1 MLICPAPRA
10 TFTLLTCTP
19 NFPHP
24 QLDRRVL
31 SMDEFSINANFD
43 LLNAIDNT
51 DTTFIL
57 KLMSD
62 MNSNQHI
69 SMFHNSGVYLSS
81 LFLSLSVRNFVSGLD
96 AMMRLFF
103 LAFLVFRV
111 SFSSGRLCNFVFCT
125 CHVKGLSRHN
135 IYKPAGDWHQNY
147 GGDTI

>member
-10 TFTLLTCTP
+10 TFTLLSCTP

-43 LLNAIDNT
+43 LSNVIDNT
-51 DTTFIL
+51 DTIFIM

-62 MNSNQHI
+62 MNSNQYI

-96 AMMRLFF
+96 EMMRLFF
-103 LAFLVFRV
+103 LAFLVFRM
-111 SFSSGRLCNFVFCT
+111 SFSSGRPYNFVFCT
-125 CHVKGLSRHN
+125 CHVKGLSRHY
-135 IYKPAGDWHQNY
+135 ICKPTGYWHQNY